1 MIIYFLLQ
9 IRREKHKYISE
20 RKEQKEDR
28 AVRCRCYFPGTR
40 SCRWKALEAERTLLL
55 CCGGGALVATENIFK
70 DEGFGAN

>member
-40 SCRWKALEAERTLLL
+40 SCR
-55 CCGGGALVATENIFK
+55 
-70 DEGFGAN
+70 